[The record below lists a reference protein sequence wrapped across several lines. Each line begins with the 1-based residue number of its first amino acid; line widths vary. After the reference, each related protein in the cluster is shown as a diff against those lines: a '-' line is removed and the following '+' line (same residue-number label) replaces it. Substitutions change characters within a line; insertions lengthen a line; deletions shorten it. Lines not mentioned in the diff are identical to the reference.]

1 MRFFLAISAFFLLSF
16 FVCICQNTRIQLGNL
31 IKGYA
36 MTPFEF
42 GQKIAAGAIPAPVA
56 QPSFTPPDQSQLD
69 AFRQHIQGQGFH
81 PSVASESVS
90 NARLLGMDNALK
102 GYSALQKQYPYN
114 DGVAGTAARSSRQ
127 NYYDQLQAN
136 YNRNSAYP
144 DRTPYSAKMEKIPQ
158 IGTTTPSNG
167 LRRPSVSGGR

>member
-1 MRFFLAISAFFLLSF
+1 MG
-16 FVCICQNTRIQLGNL
+16 ICQNTGIQLGNL
-31 IKGYA
+31 IKGCA

-56 QPSFTPPDQSQLD
+56 QPSFTPPDQSRLD
-69 AFRQHIQGQGFH
+69 AFRQHILGQGFH

-90 NARLLGMDNALK
+90 TARLLGMDNAMK

-136 YNRNSAYP
+136 YNRSRAYL
-144 DRTPYSAKMEKIPQ
+144 DRTPYPARMEKIPQ
-158 IGTTTPSNG
+158 IGTTTPPNG
-167 LRRPSVSGGR
+167 LRRPSASGGR